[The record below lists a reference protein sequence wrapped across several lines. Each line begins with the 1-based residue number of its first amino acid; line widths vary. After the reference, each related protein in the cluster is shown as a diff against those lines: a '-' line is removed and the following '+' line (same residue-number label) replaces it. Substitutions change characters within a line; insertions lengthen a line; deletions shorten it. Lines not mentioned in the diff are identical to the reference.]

1 MQSLDQPQFEDSPE
15 RARAG
20 TDSSNPPPS
29 NFPWEL
35 KADHWGQKNENEDG
49 WSGRWGLSVEPDERA
64 CYNGMASKMWGR
76 STKICIS

>member
-1 MQSLDQPQFEDSPE
+1 MQLLAQPQFEDGPV

-35 KADHWGQKNENEDG
+35 KAYLWGQKNENGRE
-49 WSGRWGLSVEPDERA
+49 WSGRYGLSAEPDKKG

-76 STKICIS
+76 GTKICIS